1 MSWTRLALSNPTAT
15 LVGVLLVVLFGG
27 LSLSRLPVQ
36 LTPEVER
43 PEITIRTGWRAAAPE
58 EVEAEIIEPQE
69 KVLRGLSGVSRIVS
83 KAQRGQGEVSIEFV
97 VGHDLRRGLIEVL
110 NRLNRVPRYP
120 EDANEPVIDT
130 VGGNSRAIAWF
141 IARTGEGNP
150 RDVQGYKDYAE
161 EVVQTRFERVPGVA
175 RSEVYGGREREVRIT
190 FDPYK
195 AAGLGVELPAAA
207 RLTGA
212 NQDVSGGD
220 VSVGKRRYTLRFTGA
235 FDAGELGELVLEWRD
250 GLPVRLRDV
259 ADVEVAL
266 VDRKSFVLSNGVRSI
281 AVNAHREIGVN
292 VLEVMAGLKQAAAE
306 LIEGPL
312 ARAKLDFRQV
322 YDETT
327 YIHRSIEMVRNNL
340 GLGVMLAIVVLW
352 VFLRRFRA
360 TLLVAVAIPVS
371 LFAAFLCLD
380 FAGRTVNIISL
391 AGLAFAVGMTLDA
404 AIVVLENI
412 VRLRERGMEAEK
424 AAVMG
429 PEQVWGAL
437 LASTATTV
445 AIFLPIVF
453 LEDEAG
459 QLFADLALTIAMAV
473 IASMVVA
480 LTVIPAA
487 ASKWL
492 ARVRP
497 ADRHAR
503 WRGAATSAIV
513 RLTDGPAR
521 RTFWIVTLITIPL
534 GATLALA
541 PKSILGLVPAPER
554 LAALAPESPWALR
567 ASYLPQGN
575 RNLVFAFIIP
585 PPGVNIDHLENE
597 MGRVVAERIRP
608 YLDGGKEPAVESYFF
623 VAFSRGV
630 FMGARTLDEAR
641 TDELIPIVN
650 RTIRGFPD
658 TIAFARRASLFGGF
672 GSGNTIDVD
681 VRTRNIEA
689 LMEAALGGFIGINQ
703 ALPGARVRPF
713 PGLELADPELR
724 LVPDARR
731 LAEAGWS
738 REVMASVTRALGE
751 GLYVGD
757 YFDGEQR
764 LDVVVRVQL
773 WETPEEL
780 ASIPLATPGGVLPVS
795 ELAGIVR
802 TAGPQRD
809 PPHRPSPHRH
819 LAGHAAGRDVAG
831 GGDRHHQD
839 PGGAGCGGPAPRRR
853 RGPFLRDRRQASDRA
868 AEHGRQLPA
877 RDHHPLPAHGG
888 AVPILQGQPAG
899 AARAAARHRGQ
910 PGGAAVDER
919 RVRRAPVPGSAHHD
933 RIHHPARAG
942 GEQRDPA
949 GAPDPGDGAARPRAA
964 HGGGGGGGDA
974 AAADPDE
981 HPDEHLRDA
990 AAAAGAGGR
999 KRALPRPRR
1008 GHHRRHVRERGL
1020 HPAAAPEPAAHRGGR
1035 EAAGGGAGSCGG
1047 AGGGLKREPR

>member
-1 MSWTRLALSNPTAT
+1 MIWSRLALSNPTAT
-15 LVGVLLVVLFGG
+15 LVAVLLVVLFGAI
-27 LSLSRLPVQ
+27 SLSRLPIQ

-43 PEITIRTGWRAAAPE
+43 PEITIRTAWRAAAPE
-58 EVEAEIIEPQE
+58 EIEAEIIEPQE
-69 KVLRGLSGVSRIVS
+69 KVLRGLPGVSRIVS

-141 IARTGEGNP
+141 MARPGEGNT
-150 RDVQGYKDYAE
+150 RDIQGYKDYAE

-195 AAGLGVELPAAA
+195 AASLGVQLPAAA
-207 RLTGA
+207 RLTGS
-212 NQDVSGGD
+212 NQDISGGE

-235 FDAGELGELVLEWRD
+235 FDAGDLGELVLEWRD

-259 ADVEVAL
+259 ADIEVAL
-266 VDRKSFVLSNGVRSI
+266 ADRKSFVLSNGVRTI

-292 VLEVMAGLKQAAAE
+292 VLTVMEGLKRAASDLA
-306 LIEGPL
+306 EGPL
-312 ARAKLDFRQV
+312 ARARLVFRQA

-327 YIHRSIEMVRNNL
+327 YINRSIEMVRNNL
-340 GLGVMLAIVVLW
+340 GLGVALAIVVLW
-352 VFLRRFRA
+352 LFLRRFRA

-371 LFAAFLCLD
+371 LFAAFLGLD

-412 VRLRERGMEAEK
+412 VRLRERGMAAEEA
-424 AAVMG
+424 ALMG

-473 IASMVVA
+473 IASMLVA

-487 ASKWL
+487 ASRWL
-492 ARVRP
+492 AREQQVDKP
-497 ADRHAR
+497 AR
-503 WRGAATSAIV
+503 WRQGITSAIV

-521 RTFWIVTLITIPL
+521 RAFWIVTLTVIPL
-534 GATLALA
+534 GITLALA
-541 PKSILGLVPAPER
+541 PRSILGLVPVPER
-554 LAALAPESPWALR
+554 LASQIPESPLALR

-597 MGRVVAERIRP
+597 MGRVVAQRMQP
-608 YLDGGKEPAVESYFF
+608 YLDGAEEPKIDAYFF

-630 FMGARTLDEAR
+630 FMGARTEDEAR

-672 GSGNTIDVD
+672 GAGNTIDVN
-681 VRTRNIEA
+681 VQSRNIEA
-689 LMEAALGGFIGINQ
+689 LMEAALAGFVSINQ

-713 PGLELADPELR
+713 PGLELAEPELR
-724 LVPDARR
+724 LVPDERR

-757 YFDGEQR
+757 YFDGEKR
-764 LDVVVRVQL
+764 MDIVVRVPR

-795 ELAGIVR
+795 ELARIER
-802 TAGPQRD
+802 TAGPNEIRRIDRRRTVTLQVT
-809 PPHRPSPHRH
+809 PPEGMSLEEAIEVIASQVVPRVEALLPDDGDVRFSGTADKLQTALQSMSGSFVLAIAILFLLMAALFRSFTDSVLVLLALPLATVGSLIALRLMNDVFGIAQPLDLLTMIGFIILLGLVVNNAILLVHQTRAMERHGLARRTAVTEAVGMRLRPILMSTLTSIFGMLP
-819 LAGHAAGRDVAG
+819 LLLI
-831 GGDRHHQD
+831 
-839 PGGAGCGGPAPRRR
+839 PGAGSELY
-853 RGPFLRDRRQASDRA
+853 RGL
-868 AEHGRQLPA
+868 
-877 RDHHPLPAHGG
+877 
-888 AVPILQGQPAG
+888 
-899 AARAAARHRGQ
+899 
-910 PGGAAVDER
+910 AAVIIGGMC
-919 RVRRAPVPGSAHHD
+919 VSAAFTLILLPSLL
-933 RIHHPARAG
+933 RIGEGASRPAQEG
-942 GEQRDPA
+942 A
-949 GAPDPGDGAARPRAA
+949 GAPVAA
-964 HGGGGGGGDA
+964 
-974 AAADPDE
+974 
-981 HPDEHLRDA
+981 
-990 AAAAGAGGR
+990 
-999 KRALPRPRR
+999 
-1008 GHHRRHVRERGL
+1008 
-1020 HPAAAPEPAAHRGGR
+1020 
-1035 EAAGGGAGSCGG
+1035 
-1047 AGGGLKREPR
+1047 